1 MRKVWKR
8 CLLLL
13 GILYFAVCAPQEE
26 AYAAGNL
33 SVSAA
38 AVSSSKIQVKWNLSE
53 EADRYVVYRSSSSA
67 GNYQKMTETSQN
79 SYKDVAVRSAV
90 NYYYRIVPVS
100 RETGAEMEQDAGA
113 VKVKTPAKVSITK
126 VQVKSSNKLRISWDA
141 SAGSSGY
148 QLFRSESEAGNYTGI
163 ARIDGKMTC
172 SYTDSQIKAGKI
184 YYYKV
189 RPTNQK
195 HSGVGTF
202 SQSKRGKTI
211 GQASIVS
218 IRSLSSN
225 KIQIAWKKVSNAS
238 TYEVYR
244 STSENGSYKKIANL
258 KNNARS
264 YTDQS
269 VKSGKKYYYKIVAAG
284 NFDGVRITSGYSDA
298 AAFRALQQ
306 VKISSVR
313 VTPDDGLKLKWSKVT
328 GATKYKIYR
337 ASSQNGSYKKIAT
350 INNGST
356 LNYTDRTVIS
366 GKTYYYKVQAYSDD
380 KGIII
385 AGNGNK
391 SEPKGAAT
399 GYSIMGDTTVT
410 ADQME
415 GLFAA
420 SGRKYPSDIYKDKGA
435 KNIQKFCEII
445 IDECE
450 QEGVR
455 AEVVFAQVCLE
466 TGYLSFG
473 GQVSAGQCNFSGIGA
488 TDDGASGAVFPSVRI
503 GIRAQV
509 QHLKGYASTEDL
521 NGECVDPRFVYLTS
535 LRGSAK
541 NVQDL
546 GGGKWATDP
555 VYAMKLMNLIKEMK
569 KY

>member
-1 MRKVWKR
+1 MRKVWNR

-13 GILYFAVCAPQEE
+13 GILFVAVCGSKDRVS
-26 AYAAGNL
+26 AAVDFQ
-33 SVSAA
+33 VSAA
-38 AVSSSKIQVKWNLSE
+38 AVSSSKIQITWNVSE
-53 EADRYVVYRSSSSA
+53 DADRYVVYRSNTSD
-67 GNYQKMTETSQN
+67 GNFQKITETFQA
-79 SYKDVAVRSAV
+79 SYKDSAIRPAA
-90 NYYYRIVPVS
+90 NYYYRVVPVN
-100 RETGAEMEQDAGA
+100 RETGEEMGHEAGA
-113 VKVKTPAKVSITK
+113 CKVKTPAKVSITK
-126 VQVKSSNKLRISWDA
+126 VQVKSSNKLRISWEA

-148 QLFRSESEAGNYTGI
+148 QLFRSDSEAGRYTEI

-172 SYTDSQIKAGKI
+172 SYTDSQITPGKV

-202 SQSKRGKTI
+202 SPAKRGKTI

-218 IRSLSSN
+218 IRSLSSS
-225 KIQIAWKKVSNAS
+225 KIQITWKKVNNA
-238 TYEVYR
+238 TNYEVYR
-244 STSENGSYKKIANL
+244 STSEKGSYKKIASL

-284 NFDGVRITSGYSDA
+284 SFDGARITSGYSA
-298 AAFRALQQ
+298 AASFRALQQ
-306 VKISSVR
+306 VKISYIK
-313 VTPDDGLKLKWSKVT
+313 VTTDDGLKIKWNKVA

-337 ASSQNGSYKKIAT
+337 ASSQKGSYKQIAT
-350 INNGST
+350 VKNGSV
-356 LNYTDRTVIS
+356 LNYTDKTVVS
-366 GKTYYYKVQAYSDD
+366 GKTYYYKVQAYSDA

-391 SEPKGAAT
+391 SDPKGAST
-399 GYSIMGDTTVT
+399 GYSIMGNTTVT
-410 ADQME
+410 ADQMA

-420 SGRKYPSDIYKDKGA
+420 SGRKYPANIYKDKGA

-445 IDECE
+445 IDESKK
-450 QEGVR
+450 EGVR

-473 GQVSAGQCNFSGIGA
+473 GQVSAEQCNFSGLGA
-488 TDDGASGAVFPSVRI
+488 TDDGASGAVFPSVKI

-521 NGECVDPRFVYLTS
+521 NGECVDPRFIYLTS
-535 LRGSAK
+535 MRGIAK

-555 VYAMKLMNLIKEMK
+555 AYAMKLMNLIKEMK